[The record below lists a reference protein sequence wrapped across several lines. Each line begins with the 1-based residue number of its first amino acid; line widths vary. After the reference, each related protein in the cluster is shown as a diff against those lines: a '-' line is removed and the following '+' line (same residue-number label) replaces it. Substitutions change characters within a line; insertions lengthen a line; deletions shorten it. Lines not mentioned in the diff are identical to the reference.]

1 VVKAFATVP
10 RERFLGPG
18 PWRILSPVSLSE
30 YWTTENADPRYVY
43 HDVLVAIDQTRRL
56 NNGQPSLWAYLYDQL
71 DLTPGSHVVP
81 APAITAPFW
90 QRSSVAMDR

>member
-1 VVKAFATVP
+1 MP